1 MEISP
6 VPHRSRRG
14 LQRQLAVALLVM
26 TPVVLLVLLPA
37 VLGLERYVIT
47 DPSMGGSMG
56 RGAVV
61 LAHDVPPDDLQA
73 GDVISFRARGESGD
87 ERLTRRIVAID
98 HGVAT
103 TQGDVT
109 GRTDVRTLRLTAS
122 TYSRIS
128 VSVPWIGYPFA
139 MDGGWVLLGLCA
151 AAAITLTAAAGG
163 VRAPGSTRADR
174 TGLPVG

>member
-1 MEISP
+1 M
-6 VPHRSRRG
+6 
-14 LQRQLAVALLVM
+14 ALLVM
-26 TPVVLLVLLPA
+26 TPVLLLVLLPA
-37 VLGLERYVIT
+37 VLGLDRYVIT

-61 LAHDVPPDDLQA
+61 LAHDVPPDDLRA
-73 GDVISFRARGESGD
+73 GDVISFRSTREPSD
-87 ERLTRRIVAID
+87 ERLTRRIVAIH

-109 GRTDVRTLRLTAS
+109 GRTDVRTLPLTAS

-139 MDGGWVLLGLCA
+139 MDGGWVLLVLCA
-151 AAAITLTAAAGG
+151 AAAVTLTAAGG
-163 VRAPGSTRADR
+163 RVPAPRSAPARR